1 MSRLAPHPLLP
12 GLLPSLLAAAFGLL
26 PPVARAH
33 GIQSQLQRFGGLSVQ
48 LESSFSTGMPASH
61 AEVRLLPPAGGPIAL
76 GHTDDHGRIR
86 FQLPPQAS
94 ADWEI
99 QVDAGP
105 GHRDYLEVPAAR
117 SGTSP
122 ASGTSS
128 ASGSSRSGSVLP
140 LRLSHLQG
148 WLTLGLAGSLGGLM
162 LRRPRA

>member
-1 MSRLAPHPLLP
+1 MFRLASHALLP
-12 GLLPSLLAAAFGLL
+12 GLLAAAFGLL

-33 GIQSQLQRFGGLSVQ
+33 GIQSQLERFGGLSVQ

-61 AEVRLLPPAGGPIAL
+61 AEVRLLPPAGSPIAL

-86 FQLPPQAS
+86 FRLPPQAS

-105 GHRDYLEVPAAR
+105 GHRDYLEVPAAHG
-117 SGTSP
+117 GTSP
-122 ASGTSS
+122 GTD
-128 ASGSSRSGSVLP
+128 GSRPGSVLP

-148 WLTLGLAGSLGGLM
+148 WLAFGLAGSLGGLM